1 MFGHHQDMDSYGC
14 VCGSAWN
21 YIEKDCSFFY
31 PISYADE
38 LDIDDYDYAPNFYE
52 CSHGHAFC
60 ARH

>member
-1 MFGHHQDMDSYGC
+1 MDSYGC